1 MIELLPSAKFTSRN
15 ENFVSTNKDVLKN
28 RNWKFPIVYCF
39 IWKLEFVSNIL
50 RMIAGIHDFITANST
65 WKFNHPQFLGTNDT
79 SIKLLSRLILMKT
92 FQNCP
97 NKLHY
102 ISGFEHMAF
111 TMFSCSFLY
120 FQITAEISIIKKRT
134 KRGLYFTCNALLKYF
149 NSLV

>member
-1 MIELLPSAKFTSRN
+1 MKTRVCLKYFANDCRYSWELFQ
-15 ENFVSTNKDVLKN
+15 
-28 RNWKFPIVYCF
+28 
-39 IWKLEFVSNIL
+39 KLL
-50 RMIAGIHDFITANST
+50 YYFITANST

-111 TMFSCSFLY
+111 TLFSCSFLY
-120 FQITAEISIIKKRT
+120 FQITAEISIIKKCT
-134 KRGLYFTCNALLKYF
+134 KRDLYFTCNALLKYF
-149 NSLV
+149 NSLVLNRFLHNIWNVVTYSEKLRNYSGI